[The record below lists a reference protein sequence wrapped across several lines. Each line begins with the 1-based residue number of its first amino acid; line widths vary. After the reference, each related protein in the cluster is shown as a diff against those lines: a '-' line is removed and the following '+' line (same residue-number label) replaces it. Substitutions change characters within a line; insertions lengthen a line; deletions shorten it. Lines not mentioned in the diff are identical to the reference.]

1 MLRVI
6 SSAELGRARIGVA
19 DLSAPELAACEL
31 YR

>member
-6 SSAELGRARIGVA
+6 SSAELGRAKISA
-19 DLSAPELAACEL
+19 TDLAAPEFGACEL